1 MLTLYNIIHGAEFW
15 LATSIYLLGVASGIL
30 LFEFIEWLGDRDG
43 R

>member
-15 LATSIYLLGVASGIL
+15 LATVIYLVGVASGIL
-30 LFEFIEWLGDRDG
+30 LFVLFEWLGDKDG